1 MVSGMVSR
9 QTFPLQTG
17 KVRKPATIV
26 CNSNSDCPKAMPASR
41 FGDFGGVR
49 PTDDD
54 RPSAPS
60 SFANGTKPYGNI
72 WGNGALNTN
81 FASRDRKA
89 VAAPRVIRPL
99 ANVRAENGSYRSSAP
114 DESEVKTGSGS
125 LVASSET
132 DWTHQRT
139 PWNISETATQ
149 PVASRRASSVSPVSH
164 VPSSQAYVDPT
175 SQRFP
180 VSRGPM
186 MAQALAT
193 KSTSKPILDPT
204 TGNFVARRATDDRY
218 EFNSFVDIDQRQRWT
233 DAPSLHSPTE
243 DRRSVANSEYFS
255 SSSAAPSRSGSLPP
269 SRHGSDPVQFSQ
281 PSDPYSRFPASASAA
296 ARAQNQAMS
305 SQSNGRYQERID
317 SAYGDMFAPF
327 SRMSVDNNKVP
338 EQALT
343 LHKSSFNAPTSAGNY
358 GHPQS
363 VYARQVADM
372 TQQHLGAEDN
382 GAGSFTPEG
391 YPNPNSNQYD
401 HVPLRGM
408 QFGNRAGVM
417 TPSVDFR
424 HSPQYYS
431 TGGTPPVYDPLYPSR
446 NPPNGRSQQDAV
458 VLERKLRG
466 IQQEQQGYAPY
477 AQISAQFPRQFD
489 PYIYSMHMSGMP
501 GIHMHMPM
509 MPGMMHQLELPKG
522 PRHDES
528 GPGLRSAMLDEF
540 KHNSRSKH
548 YNLKDIYEHICEF
561 SGDQHGSRFI
571 QQKLETANSDEKERV
586 FKEIQPNAMQLM
598 TDVFGNYVIQKFF
611 EHGDQNQKRILA
623 NRMKGHVLNLSLQ
636 MYGCRVVQKALEHV
650 LTDQQASMVKELES
664 NVLRCVRDQNGNHV
678 IQKAIE
684 RVPAEHIQFIID
696 AFISQ
701 VSSLSVHGYGCRVIQ
716 RMLEHCEQPARRS
729 ILTELHACAM
739 TLIPD
744 QYGNYVTQH
753 IIEHGEPED
762 RTKIIELVKVQLLA
776 FAKHK
781 FASNVVEKCL
791 IFGTDAQ
798 RREMMEKMC
807 EKTERG
813 ESTLMSLIKDGY
825 GNYVIQKML
834 DTLSAPDYASFLEQ
848 LQPEIQKAKRTLA
861 GKQVQAVGASRGD
874 DQHKLVANQINK
886 VEKKMHRFDTHSMVP
901 DAVQRNSVSPTM
913 LSTQPSATGSPKSGM
928 TDDKSTQPSSPP
940 TVASDSPQ
948 LPKAVP

>member
-1 MVSGMVSR
+1 MMVSGMVSR

-17 KVRKPATIV
+17 K
-26 CNSNSDCPKAMPASR
+26 AMSASR
-41 FGDFGGVR
+41 FGDFGAVR
-49 PTDDD
+49 PSDDE

-60 SFANGTKPYGNI
+60 SFTNGSKSYGNI
-72 WGNGALNTN
+72 WGNGALNTTA

-89 VAAPRVIRPL
+89 TAASGPIRPL
-99 ANVRAENGSYRSSAP
+99 ADVRAENGSYRSSAP
-114 DESEVKTGSGS
+114 EEVEGKTGSGS

-132 DWTHQRT
+132 DQWSHQRT
-139 PWNISETATQ
+139 PWNISETTTQ

-175 SQRFP
+175 SHRFPP

-186 MAQALAT
+186 MAQALAS
-193 KSTSKPILDPT
+193 KSTTKPNLDPT
-204 TGNFVARRATDDRY
+204 SGNFVVRRATDDRY
-218 EFNSFVDIDQRQRWT
+218 GDFGAFVDIDQRQRPADAGMRAWT

-243 DRRSVANSEYFS
+243 ERRSVANSEYFS
-255 SSSAAPSRSGSLPP
+255 NSSAAPSRSGSLPP
-269 SRHGSDPVQFSQ
+269 SRHGSDPVQFPQSAEPYARYSQ
-281 PSDPYSRFPASASAA
+281 PVSAA
-296 ARAQNQAMS
+296 SRGQHQPIS
-305 SQSNGRYQERID
+305 GQINGRYQERID
-317 SAYGDMFAPF
+317 SAYSDMITPF
-327 SRMSVDNNKVP
+327 SRMSVDNKMP
-338 EQALT
+338 EQAMT
-343 LHKSSFNAPTSAGNY
+343 LHRSSFNAQTSAANY
-358 GHPQS
+358 GHHPQS
-363 VYARQVADM
+363 VHSRQVADM

-401 HVPLRGM
+401 HVPLRGF

-417 TPSVDFR
+417 TPSMDFR
-424 HSPQYYS
+424 QSPQFYS

-446 NPPNGRSQQDAV
+446 NPQNGRTQQDAV

-466 IQQEQQGYAPY
+466 IQQEQQGFSPY
-477 AQISAQFPRQFD
+477 AQLSAQFPRQFY
-489 PYIYSMHMSGMP
+489 PYIYSMHMNGMP

-509 MPGMMHQLELPKG
+509 MPGMMQQIEPPKG

-548 YNLKDIYEHICEF
+548 YNLKDIYDHICEF

-664 NVLRCVRDQNGNHV
+664 QVIRCVKDQNGNHV
-678 IQKAIE
+678 VQKAIE

-696 AFISQ
+696 AFIGQ
-701 VSSLSVHGYGCRVIQ
+701 VSTLSVHGYGCRVIQ
-716 RMLEHCEQPARRS
+716 RMLEHCDRPARRALLS
-729 ILTELHACAM
+729 ELHSCAM

-753 IIEHGEPED
+753 IIEHGEPDD
-762 RTKIIELVKVQLLA
+762 RTKIIELVKCQLLA

-791 IFGTDAQ
+791 VYGTDEQ
-798 RREMMEKMC
+798 RRDMMRKVC
-807 EKTERG
+807 EKTDRG
-813 ESTLMSLIKDGY
+813 ESTLMSLIKDGF
-825 GNYVIQKML
+825 GNYVIQKLL
-834 DTLSAPDYASFLEQ
+834 DTLSPPDYACFLEQ

-861 GKQVQAVGASRGD
+861 GKQVQAVGALRGD
-874 DQHKLVANQINK
+874 DQHKLANHINK
-886 VEKKMHRFDTHSMVP
+886 VEKKMHRYDTHSMVP
-901 DAVQRNSVSPTM
+901 DAAQRNSVSPTL

-948 LPKAVP
+948 LQKAVP